1 MSKLMGA
8 PTGPPGFPPF
18 QPSHAELSALSLTI
32 RASITEYETA
42 KTAQEKTAA
51 LQKIQATST
60 KLSRVTTSIQQQF
73 MQLNF
78 GPNVNVAIRIGVEMG
93 LFTALL
99 KSGEPSTVRDLA
111 RETNSQEEFLFR
123 IARTLSVFDILQE
136 SDSSPSELPC
146 YSHTSYSRFL
156 SLPPAEASTRHTF
169 DNMLHAQVNSANRYY
184 TKNGFKNPEDA
195 KNSPFSFANGKENMG
210 IFDILEEQPE
220 RMKVFNSAMAVHS
233 TIGLKDIIKSYPFDN
248 LEPNNDGVVLVDV
261 GGGKGHVI
269 NEIRTVYPQIKGSM
283 VLEDMQVVLD
293 GGTVVPEDVTKQ
305 PYDFFKQQQPIEG
318 ILLHFPTH
326 SKRLTHIP
334 RLQLLP
340 QINTPRLTRRLLHP
354 NTRQPRIS
362 HAQFPFVPPLD
373 L

>member
-1 MSKLMGA
+1 MSKLTGV

-51 LQKIQATST
+51 LQKIQVTST

-93 LFTALL
+93 LSVDRTPKIRRA
-99 KSGEPSTVRDLA
+99 
-111 RETNSQEEFLFR
+111 
-123 IARTLSVFDILQE
+123 IHARTLSVFEILQE

-184 TKNGFKNPEDA
+184 TKNGFETPDDA

-233 TIGLKDIIKSYPFDN
+233 TIGLKDIIKCYPFDN

-318 ILLHFPTH
+318 ILLQFPTH

-354 NTRQPRIS
+354 NTRQLRIS